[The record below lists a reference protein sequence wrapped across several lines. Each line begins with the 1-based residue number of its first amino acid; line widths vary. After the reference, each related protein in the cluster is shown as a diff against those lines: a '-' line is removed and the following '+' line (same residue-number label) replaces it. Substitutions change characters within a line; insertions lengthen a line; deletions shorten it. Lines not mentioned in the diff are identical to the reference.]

1 MEYLLLILSLI
12 FIILGYVGA
21 FVPGLSG
28 PPLAW
33 VAILLIYFINNIQ
46 LPLWVLI
53 VTGVIAG
60 LSLILEWIIPAYGTK
75 IFKGSKYGIRGSYI
89 GMIIGIIA
97 PIPFGF
103 LIGPFVGAYV
113 GELYM
118 DPKDQSRALK
128 AAFGTFIGFL
138 LAILMNFALVSL
150 MLLVWGYYV
159 FKMFF
164 TLNNSH

>member
-33 VAILLIYFINNIQ
+33 VAILLLYFINNIQ
-46 LPLWVLI
+46 LPLWVLV

-89 GMIIGIIA
+89 GMVIGIIA

-150 MLLVWGYYV
+150 MFLVWGYYV
-159 FKMFF
+159 FS
-164 TLNNSH
+164 TYLT

>member
-33 VAILLIYFINNIQ
+33 VAILLIYFIPGIE
-46 LPLWVLI
+46 LPLWMLI
-53 VTGVIAG
+53 VTGIIAG

-89 GMIIGIIA
+89 GMVVGIIA

-103 LIGPFVGAYV
+103 LLGPFVGAYL

-118 DPKDQSRALK
+118 DHKDQGRALK

-159 FKMFF
+159 FI
-164 TLNNSH
+164 TYLI

>member
-33 VAILLIYFINNIQ
+33 VAILLLYFINNIQ

-89 GMIIGIIA
+89 GMVIGIIA

-118 DPKDQSRALK
+118 DYKDQGRALK

-159 FKMFF
+159 FS
-164 TLNNSH
+164 TYLI

>member
-12 FIILGYVGA
+12 FIILGYVGS

-159 FKMFF
+159 FS
-164 TLNNSH
+164 TYLI

>member
-12 FIILGYVGA
+12 FIILGYVGS

-33 VAILLIYFINNIQ
+33 VAILLLYFISNIQ

-60 LSLILEWIIPAYGTK
+60 LSLLLEWIIPAYGTK

-128 AAFGTFIGFL
+128 AALGTFIGFL

-159 FKMFF
+159 FS
-164 TLNNSH
+164 TYLI

>member
-12 FIILGYVGA
+12 FIILGYVGS

-33 VAILLIYFINNIQ
+33 VAILLLYFINNIQ

-150 MLLVWGYYV
+150 MFLVWGYYV
-159 FKMFF
+159 FKLFF
-164 TLNNSH
+164 T

>member
-33 VAILLIYFINNIQ
+33 VAILLIYFIPGIE
-46 LPLWVLI
+46 LPLWMLI
-53 VTGVIAG
+53 VTGIIAG
-60 LSLILEWIIPAYGTK
+60 LSMILEWIIPAYGTK

-89 GMIIGIIA
+89 GMVVGIIA

-103 LIGPFVGAYV
+103 LLGPFVGAYL

-118 DPKDQSRALK
+118 DHKDQGRALK

-159 FKMFF
+159 FI
-164 TLNNSH
+164 TYLI

>member
-33 VAILLIYFINNIQ
+33 VAILLIYFVTNIQ
-46 LPLWVLI
+46 LPLWVVI

-60 LSLILEWIIPAYGTK
+60 LSLLLEWIIPAYGTK
-75 IFKGSKYGIRGSYI
+75 IFKGSKYGIRGSYV
-89 GMIIGIIA
+89 GMIIGIIV

-118 DPKDQSRALK
+118 DYKDQGRALK

-138 LAILMNFALVSL
+138 IAILMNFALVSL
-150 MLLVWGYYV
+150 MFLVWGYYV
-159 FKMFF
+159 IG
-164 TLNNSH
+164 LLVA

>member
-12 FIILGYVGA
+12 FIILGYVGS

-46 LPLWVLI
+46 LPIWVLV

-60 LSLILEWIIPAYGTK
+60 LSLLLEWIIPAYGTK

-159 FKMFF
+159 FS
-164 TLNNSH
+164 TYLI

>member
-33 VAILLIYFINNIQ
+33 VAILLLYFINNIQ

-75 IFKGSKYGIRGSYI
+75 IFKGSKYGVRGSYI

-159 FKMFF
+159 FS
-164 TLNNSH
+164 TYLI

>member
-33 VAILLIYFINNIQ
+33 VAILLIYFIPGIE
-46 LPLWVLI
+46 LPLWMLI
-53 VTGVIAG
+53 VTGIIAG

-89 GMIIGIIA
+89 GMVVGIIV
-97 PIPFGF
+97 PIPYGF
-103 LIGPFVGAYV
+103 LLGPFVGAYL

-118 DPKDQSRALK
+118 DHKDQGRALK

-159 FKMFF
+159 FI
-164 TLNNSH
+164 TYLI

>member
-12 FIILGYVGA
+12 FIILGYVGS

-46 LPLWVLI
+46 LPLWVLV

-118 DPKDQSRALK
+118 DPTDQSRALK

-150 MLLVWGYYV
+150 IGLVWGYYV
-159 FKMFF
+159 FS
-164 TLNNSH
+164 TYLI

>member
-12 FIILGYVGA
+12 FIILGYVGS

-33 VAILLIYFINNIQ
+33 VSILLLYFINNIQ
-46 LPLWVLI
+46 LPLWVLV

-118 DPKDQSRALK
+118 DYKDQGRALK

-159 FKMFF
+159 FS
-164 TLNNSH
+164 TYLI

>member
-33 VAILLIYFINNIQ
+33 VAILLIYFIPGIE
-46 LPLWVLI
+46 LPLWMLI
-53 VTGVIAG
+53 VTGIIAG

-89 GMIIGIIA
+89 GMVVGIIV

-103 LIGPFVGAYV
+103 LLGPFVGAYL

-118 DPKDQSRALK
+118 DHKDQGRALK

-150 MLLVWGYYV
+150 MLFVWGYYV
-159 FKMFF
+159 IGLMVA
-164 TLNNSH
+164 

>member
-12 FIILGYVGA
+12 FIILGYVGS

-33 VAILLIYFINNIQ
+33 VAILLFYFINNIQ
-46 LPLWVLI
+46 LPLWVLV

-60 LSLILEWIIPAYGTK
+60 LSLLLEWIIPAYGTK
-75 IFKGSKYGIRGSYI
+75 IFKGSTYGIRGSYI
-89 GMIIGIIA
+89 GMVIGIIA

-118 DPKDQSRALK
+118 DSKDQSRALK

-159 FKMFF
+159 FS
-164 TLNNSH
+164 TYLI

>member
-12 FIILGYVGA
+12 FIILGYVGS

-33 VAILLIYFINNIQ
+33 VAILLLYFISNIQ

-60 LSLILEWIIPAYGTK
+60 LSLLLEWIIPAYGTK

-97 PIPFGF
+97 PIPF

-128 AAFGTFIGFL
+128 AALGTFIGFL

-159 FKMFF
+159 FS
-164 TLNNSH
+164 TYLI

>member
-33 VAILLIYFINNIQ
+33 VAILLIYFIPGIE
-46 LPLWVLI
+46 LPLWMLI
-53 VTGVIAG
+53 VTGIIAG

-89 GMIIGIIA
+89 GMVVGIIA
-97 PIPFGF
+97 PSPFGF
-103 LIGPFVGAYV
+103 LLGPFVGAYL

-118 DPKDQSRALK
+118 DHKDQGRALK

-159 FKMFF
+159 FI
-164 TLNNSH
+164 TYLI

>member
-33 VAILLIYFINNIQ
+33 VAILLIYFIPGIE

-53 VTGVIAG
+53 VTGIIAG

-89 GMIIGIIA
+89 GMVVGIIA

-103 LIGPFVGAYV
+103 LLGPFVGAYL

-118 DPKDQSRALK
+118 DHKDQGRALK

-159 FKMFF
+159 FI
-164 TLNNSH
+164 TYLI

>member
-12 FIILGYVGA
+12 FIILGYVGS

-33 VAILLIYFINNIQ
+33 VAILLLYFINNIQ
-46 LPLWVLI
+46 LPLWVLV

-159 FKMFF
+159 FS
-164 TLNNSH
+164 TYLI

>member
-33 VAILLIYFINNIQ
+33 VSILLLYFINNIQ
-46 LPLWVLI
+46 LPLWVLV

-150 MLLVWGYYV
+150 MLLVWGYYL
-159 FKMFF
+159 FS
-164 TLNNSH
+164 TYLI

>member
-12 FIILGYVGA
+12 FIILGYVGS

-75 IFKGSKYGIRGSYI
+75 IFKGSKYGVRGSYI

-159 FKMFF
+159 FS
-164 TLNNSH
+164 TYLI

>member
-33 VAILLIYFINNIQ
+33 VAILLIYFVTNIQ
-46 LPLWVLI
+46 LPLWVVI

-60 LSLILEWIIPAYGTK
+60 LSLLLEWIIPAYGTK
-75 IFKGSKYGIRGSYI
+75 IFNGSKYGVRGSYV
-89 GMIIGIIA
+89 GMIIGIIV

-103 LIGPFVGAYV
+103 LIGPFLGAYI

-118 DPKDQSRALK
+118 DPKDQGRALK

-150 MLLVWGYYV
+150 MFLVWGYYV
-159 FKMFF
+159 IG
-164 TLNNSH
+164 LLVA

>member
-12 FIILGYVGA
+12 FIILGYVGS

-60 LSLILEWIIPAYGTK
+60 LSLLLEWIIPAYGTK

-159 FKMFF
+159 FS
-164 TLNNSH
+164 TYLI

>member
-33 VAILLIYFINNIQ
+33 VAILLSYFVTNIQ
-46 LPLWVLI
+46 LPLWVVI
-53 VTGVIAG
+53 VTGIIAG
-60 LSLILEWIIPAYGTK
+60 LSLLLEWIIPAYGTK
-75 IFKGSKYGIRGSYI
+75 IFKGSKYGVRGSYV
-89 GMIIGIIA
+89 GMIIGIIV

-118 DPKDQSRALK
+118 DYKDQSRALK

-150 MLLVWGYYV
+150 IFLVWGYYV
-159 FKMFF
+159 IG
-164 TLNNSH
+164 LLVA

>member
-12 FIILGYVGA
+12 FIILGYVGS

-46 LPLWVLI
+46 LPLWVLV

-60 LSLILEWIIPAYGTK
+60 LSLLLEWIIPAYGTK

-89 GMIIGIIA
+89 GMVIGIIA

-159 FKMFF
+159 FS
-164 TLNNSH
+164 TYLI

>member
-33 VAILLIYFINNIQ
+33 VAILLIYFIPGIE
-46 LPLWVLI
+46 LPLWMLI
-53 VTGVIAG
+53 VTGIIAG

-89 GMIIGIIA
+89 GMVVGIIA

-103 LIGPFVGAYV
+103 LLGPLLGAYL

-118 DPKDQSRALK
+118 DPTDQGRALK

-150 MLLVWGYYV
+150 MLGVWGYYV
-159 FKMFF
+159 IN
-164 TLNNSH
+164 TYII

>member
-60 LSLILEWIIPAYGTK
+60 LSLLLEWIIPAYGTK
-75 IFKGSKYGIRGSYI
+75 IFKGSKYGVRGSYI

-159 FKMFF
+159 FS
-164 TLNNSH
+164 TYLI

>member
-1 MEYLLLILSLI
+1 MEYLLLIISLI

-33 VAILLIYFINNIQ
+33 VSILLSYFVTNIQ
-46 LPLWVLI
+46 LPLWIVI

-60 LSLILEWIIPAYGTK
+60 LSLLLEWIIPAYGTK
-75 IFKGSKYGIRGSYI
+75 IFKGSKYGVRGSYI
-89 GMIIGIIA
+89 GMIIGIIV

-103 LIGPFVGAYV
+103 LIGPFVGAYI

-118 DPKDQSRALK
+118 DYKDQGRALK

-150 MLLVWGYYV
+150 MFLVWGYYV
-159 FKMFF
+159 IG
-164 TLNNSH
+164 LLVR

>member
-12 FIILGYVGA
+12 FIILGYVGS

-46 LPLWVLI
+46 LPLWVLV

-60 LSLILEWIIPAYGTK
+60 LSLLLEWIIPAYGTK

-138 LAILMNFALVSL
+138 LAILMNVALVSL
-150 MLLVWGYYV
+150 MFLVWGYYV
-159 FKMFF
+159 IG
-164 TLNNSH
+164 LLVR

>member
-12 FIILGYVGA
+12 FIILGYVGS

-33 VAILLIYFINNIQ
+33 VAILLLYFINNIQ
-46 LPLWVLI
+46 LPLWVL
-53 VTGVIAG
+53 VFTGVIAG

-159 FKMFF
+159 FS
-164 TLNNSH
+164 TYLI

>member
-1 MEYLLLILSLI
+1 MDYLLLILSLI

-33 VAILLIYFINNIQ
+33 VAILLIYFVNNIQ
-46 LPLWVLI
+46 VPLWVLI

-60 LSLILEWIIPAYGTK
+60 LSLLLEWIIPAYGTK
-75 IFKGSKYGIRGSYI
+75 IFNGSKYGIRGSYI
-89 GMIIGIIA
+89 GMIIGIIV

-103 LIGPFVGAYV
+103 LIGSFLGAFI

-128 AAFGTFIGFL
+128 AAFGTLIGFL
-138 LAILMNFALVSL
+138 LAILINFAVVSL
-150 MLLVWGYYV
+150 IGLVWGYYV
-159 FKMFF
+159 IG
-164 TLNNSH
+164 LLVR

>member
-33 VAILLIYFINNIQ
+33 VSILLSYFVTNIQ
-46 LPLWVLI
+46 LPLWIVI

-60 LSLILEWIIPAYGTK
+60 LSLLLEWIIPAYGTK
-75 IFKGSKYGIRGSYI
+75 IFKGSKYGVRGSYI
-89 GMIIGIIA
+89 VMIIGIIV

-103 LIGPFVGAYV
+103 LIGPFVGAYI

-118 DPKDQSRALK
+118 DYKDQGRALK

-150 MLLVWGYYV
+150 MFLVWGYYV
-159 FKMFF
+159 IKLFF
-164 TLNNSH
+164 T